1 MKNLFILILNVIF
14 LFNGYSQKKEKKK
27 IKEEYIE
34 SISLSGNQ
42 KNHFTEYNIS
52 GEPIKKGKW
61 KFNDTIKKEIIKTDV
76 YKVLTE
82 KEKNYTYAYDK
93 NNNIIS
99 KTLFYTKEDNVDQ
112 FENYIKSYEILIYD
126 YKNRLYKSEL
136 FRASI
141 DTTDSGI
148 EELNDYYIDYTIG
161 EKKLSQEF
169 IRYNFKKES
178 IIKYNKNNQIEL
190 KIEFD
195 FYAFDNYE
203 RYDYF
208 YDTLGNIESYT
219 IQKLISD
226 ETSTNSGANIIDWQS
241 EYSVTYKFDEFN
253 NWIERITYEDTEL
266 FLKEKRQLKYY

>member
-14 LFNGYSQKKEKKK
+14 LFNGYSQNKEKKK

-42 KNHFTEYNIS
+42 KNHFTEYSIS
-52 GEPIKKGKW
+52 GEPIKKGNW

-76 YKVLTE
+76 YKILTE
-82 KEKNYTYAYDK
+82 KEKNYTYTYDK

-99 KTLFYTKEDNVDQ
+99 KTLFYTKEDNVGQ

-136 FRASI
+136 FRATI
-141 DTTDSGI
+141 DTTDSGYD
-148 EELNDYYIDYTIG
+148 ELNDYYIDYTKG
-161 EKKLSQEF
+161 KKKLSQEF
-169 IRYNFKKES
+169 IKYNFNKES

-195 FYAFDNYE
+195 FYSFDNDEE

-219 IQKLISD
+219 IQR
-226 ETSTNSGANIIDWQS
+226 TSTNSSDNNFDWQS
-241 EYSVTYKFDEFN
+241 EYSVTYKFDEFD
-253 NWIERITYEDTEL
+253 NWIERITYEETEL
-266 FLKEKRQLKYY
+266 FLTEKRHLIY